1 MTYILISMWIY
12 SASRAG
18 AAASI
23 TVEFNDLKSCQAAAA
38 LISKQRPAHV
48 LICAAKGEKK

>member
-23 TVEFNDLKSCQAAAA
+23 SVEFNDLKSCQAAAA
-38 LISKQRPAHV
+38 LITKQRPAHI